1 MSLLERSSLHCLFS
15 RKSSDEGRCGR
26 SQKKEKRLSR
36 LRKGLSWIHPRTNT
50 SKGLNS
56 ALSPRQVAQDP
67 YPGKIWNEKTIKKLI
82 FIVLIINGG
91 MMLSDS
97 SYYITSKSVY
107 SSDIQLIGNLHTA
120 KVSDTILN
128 QCLDALKNRYK
139 SKGLLVVSM
148 VVSGIYNFS
157 DNSINLSQL
166 RTSEISKVT
175 FDAEDSDIEI
185 SMVFDLREPK
195 FYESLFSLLSMVF
208 LVTIL
213 VLAYIYSAN
222 DSKIFIS
229 DPISRIAAVLN
240 NLVLNPID
248 IVFNPYHLDKRS
260 DRSFFTELEEEHRMI
275 GDKLASIMPW
285 VGYAFGKKMV
295 PHVMSKL
302 VLGNPSSLTQIEGD
316 KYCAFFSVVQIK
328 DFMERVEFADPRTH
342 DLVQVLSEIV
352 FRTAD
357 QYNAGCTYLTD
368 GKFFL
373 IWKLKSARKE
383 FTFDE
388 ISRESSETASVIITT
403 NLKILYGLAYRL
415 KLRDIKVTDKS
426 IAHVTIHCG
435 TVSECL
441 IGSTHKMDVHYF
453 GLDLNA
459 MHCFHDMARLYHT
472 NLLLTD
478 FIYNIIPECMKVK
491 CRKIDVIK
499 FPFHSNPIDI
509 YTIDI
514 RLKEIEITEDDIFR
528 PPVKSIQDKIL
539 AHMQIKDDVDE
550 RLIKGAKNSLF
561 LEDPDLD
568 IMVARNYEFR
578 KHFRNGIDFYVLGAW
593 DSSKKYLD
601 EAKKLIP
608 DDGPANFLYKYMAK
622 YNFSKPKNWRGFR
635 NF

>member
-1 MSLLERSSLHCLFS
+1 M
-15 RKSSDEGRCGR
+15 
-26 SQKKEKRLSR
+26 
-36 LRKGLSWIHPRTNT
+36 
-50 SKGLNS
+50 
-56 ALSPRQVAQDP
+56 
-67 YPGKIWNEKTIKKLI
+67 
-82 FIVLIINGG
+82 NGG

-97 SYYITSKSVY
+97 SYYMTSKSVY
-107 SSDIQLIGNLHTA
+107 SSDIQLIGNLHTD
-120 KVSDTILN
+120 KVSTEILN
-128 QCLDALKNRYK
+128 KCLQEIKNRYT
-139 SKGLLVVSM
+139 SKGFLVVSM
-148 VVSGIYNFS
+148 VVSGIYNFTDPKFNVDQRRS
-157 DNSINLSQL
+157 
-166 RTSEISKVT
+166 SEVSRVS

-185 SMVFDLREPK
+185 SMVLDLRDTK
-195 FYESLFSLLSMVF
+195 FYESLFSLLSMIF
-208 LVTIL
+208 LVTTL

-229 DPISRIAAVLN
+229 DPMSQLAAVLN
-240 NLVLNPID
+240 NLVINPLD
-248 IVFNPYHLDKRS
+248 IVFNPYHLDKESERT
-260 DRSFFTELEEEHRMI
+260 FFAELEQEHRQI
-275 GDKLASIMPW
+275 GEKLTSVVPW
-285 VGYAFGKKMV
+285 LAYAFGKKMV
-295 PHVMSKL
+295 PHVVSKL
-302 VLGNPSSLTQIEGD
+302 VLSSPTSMMQIEGD
-316 KYCAFFSVVQIK
+316 QYCAFFSVVQIK
-328 DFMERVEFADPRTH
+328 DFMERVEYNDKRSH

-383 FTFDE
+383 FTFQE

-415 KLRDIKVTDKS
+415 KLRDIQVSDKN

-435 TVSECL
+435 TVSECI

-459 MHCFHDMARLYHT
+459 MHCFHDMARLYQT

-499 FPFHSNPIDI
+499 FPFHNDPIDI

-514 RLKEIEITEDDIFR
+514 RLKDIEITEDDVFR
-528 PPVKSIQDKIL
+528 APIRRIQDKIL

-593 DSSKKYLD
+593 DSAKKYLE
-601 EAKKLIP
+601 EARKLLP
-608 DDGPANFLYKYMAK
+608 DDGPTNYLYNYMAK
-622 YNFSKPKNWRGFR
+622 ANFTRPKNWRGFR